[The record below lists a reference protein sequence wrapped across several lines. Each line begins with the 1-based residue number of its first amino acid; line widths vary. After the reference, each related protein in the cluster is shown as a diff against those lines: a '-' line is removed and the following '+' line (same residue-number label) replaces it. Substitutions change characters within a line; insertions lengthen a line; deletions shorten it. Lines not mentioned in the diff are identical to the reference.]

1 MILKKYLY
9 SPRNMFTG
17 VISSSLTI
25 VKSLIRRKYGF
36 EKSITLNYPIEQ
48 YHYSDRL
55 MGMPELVLNE
65 KGKSL
70 CTSCDLCVQIC
81 PTKCLE
87 LKGEVGKEPKLFSLS
102 LSDCIFCGHYEVVCP
117 DKAITMDNNHMLTGH
132 KEEVLRLDFSEWKKL
147 SSRQ

>member
-70 CTSCDLCVQIC
+70 CTS
-81 PTKCLE
+81 
-87 LKGEVGKEPKLFSLS
+87 
-102 LSDCIFCGHYEVVCP
+102 
-117 DKAITMDNNHMLTGH
+117 
-132 KEEVLRLDFSEWKKL
+132 
-147 SSRQ
+147 